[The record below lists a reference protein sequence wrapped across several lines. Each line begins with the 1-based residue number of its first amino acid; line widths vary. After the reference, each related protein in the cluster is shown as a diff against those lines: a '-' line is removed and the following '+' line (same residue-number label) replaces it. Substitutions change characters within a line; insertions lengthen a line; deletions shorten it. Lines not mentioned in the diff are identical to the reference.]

1 MCSDFVC
8 TTEGIEEV
16 SRRLKKSITST
27 GKHRIVI
34 VGGSHSAFSAAW
46 MCLNKLKSSPHYDD
60 INKENEKGKTI
71 GTESNKEIEIDR
83 EIKNEINNDA
93 STGSD
98 VVGETDNLLTD
109 QLVCD
114 SSPTSSTKVNCFK
127 EKEKEKK
134 MIASNT
140 SSGKSESTGSSI
152 CISNSIV
159 ILHRSAIKVFY
170 SMKKEA
176 DADNYYDI
184 GVVNKTTG
192 QIHPFGGLRGDSKA
206 LWRLP
211 IFFFV
216 CLSSMCNQFFYVDF
230 LFFFVYTIHHFFL
243 LFL

>member
-8 TTEGIEEV
+8 TTEGIDEV
-16 SRRLKKSITST
+16 CRRVKKSITST

-46 MCLNKLKSSPHYDD
+46 MCLNKLKSSPQYDD
-60 INKENEKGKTI
+60 IGKEEEGGKTIGIDSNKENE
-71 GTESNKEIEIDR
+71 IEI
-83 EIKNEINNDA
+83 EIKNEIINDT
-93 STGSD
+93 SIGSD
-98 VVGETDNLLTD
+98 TTADSIKLQTD
-109 QLVCD
+109 QLVSD
-114 SSPTSSTKVNCFK
+114 STPTSSKNITYNK

-134 MIASNT
+134 VIATST
-140 SSGKSESTGSSI
+140 SSGKSDSTGGSSI

-206 LWRLP
+206 LWRCVYCFCANNFQML
-211 IFFFV
+211 I
-216 CLSSMCNQFFYVDF
+216 LL
-230 LFFFVYTIHHFFL
+230 LFFMELIIIFL
-243 LFL
+243 IFL